1 MARTTYDDVVKF
13 AGKINWKPR
22 GPWQD
27 RIIGEI
33 TEHADTTLKGSR
45 QTVGKTEAVSV
56 VAATDIGEFGDP
68 VGVGM
73 PTLDQGGR
81 IVVDRITRFLQAYAD
96 RANGPQIKPRNDS
109 ARYKKWENGGLLG
122 AVSLYDSGDEMKGG
136 SVQGY
141 TFKRLLI
148 DESHEAKPEVFYKL
162 QPTLDTYAVENEASS
177 TCMGVGGYPT
187 SLIEVRFDVAGI
199 HNIWVTPDELIKH
212 DPEKYKPFFDK
223 KRSEIP
229 DHVWRQHYL
238 CERMFAAGGQI
249 FPYLPESVALGPN
262 RHMEF
267 GIDVGRSQDYT
278 VVHALET
285 DGHAANV
292 IETLQLSG
300 LGFPEQAKRVAE
312 FIGRYMYLPHHVRVE
327 KNTIGYGLWDSLV
340 LLEGFANISAVFT
353 SDSPPYFSKSTW
365 IHELMLKARSGRLGV
380 ANERHR
386 KELMNLM
393 FEQNESGVYDWP
405 HNDLLAGLWV
415 WQARNHTVYAV

>member
-1 MARTTYDDVVKF
+1 M
-13 AGKINWKPR
+13 
-22 GPWQD
+22 
-27 RIIGEI
+27 
-33 TEHADTTLKGSR
+33 
-45 QTVGKTEAVSV
+45 
-56 VAATDIGEFGDP
+56 
-68 VGVGM
+68 
-73 PTLDQGGR
+73 
-81 IVVDRITRFLQAYAD
+81 
-96 RANGPQIKPRNDS
+96 
-109 ARYKKWENGGLLG
+109 LG
-122 AVSLYDSGDEMKGG
+122 ALSLYDSGDEMKGKG
-136 SVQGY
+136 VQGY
-141 TFKRLLI
+141 SFKRIVI
-148 DESHEAKPEVFYKL
+148 DEAHECGIDVFHKL
-162 QPTLDTYAVENEASS
+162 LPTADTYDIMGESS
-177 TCMGVGGYPT
+177 TICMGIGGYPN
-187 SLIEVRFDVAGI
+187 SLIEQRFDTEGVN
-199 HNIWVTPDELIKH
+199 NIWITPDDIIASA
-212 DPEKYKPFFDK
+212 YKRGQQYGDGYKSHYDK
-223 KRSEIP
+223 KRAELP

-238 CERMFAAGGQI
+238 CERMFAAGGQL
-249 FPYLPESVALGPN
+249 FPYLPESVPLGPN

-312 FIGRYMYLPHHVRVE
+312 FIGRYLYLPHHVRVE

-365 IHELMLKARSGRLGV
+365 IHELMLKARNGRLGV
-380 ANERHR
+380 ASERHR